1 MGARDNDIKN
11 DIKIED
17 IDLEKNPKTI
27 EDLMRDEI
35 KLQADEVEELR
46 NLLDKLNDDLNRVNE
61 NLRHKEEE
69 LSSLNSKMTET
80 LDDMNKLK
88 DGIEKREEA
97 LIKKQR
103 DLADEKRR
111 FERNRSIELE
121 RQKQSNL
128 LIETKLKRLEEE
140 LFKLSVE
147 KERLERDR
155 QKLELEKNNI
165 GKSSPSSF
173 EDAGKLFFYGAMDEA
188 EIKSRYRALI
198 KIYHPDNTK
207 GTTNMAIRIINHE
220 YERLRGIYKSINSYK

>member
-121 RQKQSNL
+121 RQKQSNV
-128 LIETKLKRLEEE
+128 LIETKLKKLEEE

-147 KERLERDR
+147 KSKLERER

-165 GKSSPSSF
+165 GKGSPSSF

>member
-1 MGARDNDIKN
+1 MGVTDN

-17 IDLEKNPKTI
+17 IDLVTERKTV
-27 EDLMRDEI
+27 EDLMREEL

-46 NLLDKLNDDLNRVNE
+46 ALLDKLNDDLNKANE
-61 NLRHKEEE
+61 SLNNKEKE
-69 LSSLNSKMTET
+69 LASLNSRIEET

-97 LIKKQR
+97 LVKKQK
-103 DLADEKRR
+103 DLADEKTR
-111 FERNRSIELE
+111 FERNRSMELE
-121 RQKQSNL
+121 RQKQSNV
-128 LIETKLKRLEEE
+128 LIEIKLKKLEEE

-147 KERLERDR
+147 KEKLERDR
-155 QKLELEKNNI
+155 QKLELERNNI
-165 GKSSPSSF
+165 AKGSPSSF

-198 KIYHPDNTK
+198 KIYHPDNTQ
-207 GTTNMAIRIINHE
+207 GATNMAIRIINHE